1 MQFNYL
7 NTKPK
12 QNNNQRGVFAAL
24 RERLDS
30 LPNSRC
36 AFASECIQSVKP
48 GLRNV
53 FMDVKLKFVSLL
65 KTKQNNLKITTKI
78 LTFRTQAKNYQKDA
92 IRGDYKKTG
101 KCNLQIAKELY
112 RQTVSSFAL

>member
-1 MQFNYL
+1 
-7 NTKPK
+7 
-12 QNNNQRGVFAAL
+12 L
-24 RERLDS
+24 RHYGRDS
-30 LPNSRC
+30 IPLPNSRC

-48 GLRNV
+48 GLTNV
-53 FMDVKLKFVSLL
+53 FMDVKFKFVSLL

-92 IRGDYKKTG
+92 IREDYKKTG